1 LTINSR
7 LFDGFSHH
15 KCPASR
21 DEPQDTRGDP
31 DKEAVARG
39 RDHKP
44 GAEHHESGEHM
55 GCGMWLF
62 HYYYFYYYFPQMPT
76 TQLLG
81 QPTTPTPDFQAGV
94 GIASNATSTTRSAF
108 NPTSSTTLGFFV
120 PQDSYFG
127 NSFIPVL
134 PRLEPLPSPATT
146 PTTPNAP
153 AGLNIS
159 K

>member
-1 LTINSR
+1 MAFPTTSAQQAETNRKILEEIQTKKQLLAGGIINLGLSTT
-7 LFDGFSHH
+7 S
-15 KCPASR
+15 
-21 DEPQDTRGDP
+21 
-31 DKEAVARG
+31 
-39 RDHKP
+39 
-44 GAEHHESGEHM
+44 
-55 GCGMWLF
+55 
-62 HYYYFYYYFPQMPT
+62 QMPT
-76 TQLLG
+76 PQLLG
-81 QPTTPTPDFQAGV
+81 QPTTVNPDFQVGV
-94 GIASNATSTTRSAF
+94 GTNATSTARSAF

-153 AGLNIS
+153 ASHIVS

>member
-1 LTINSR
+1 MAFPTTSAQQAETNRKILEEIQTKKQLLAGGIINLGLSTTSQVSIW
-7 LFDGFSHH
+7 D
-15 KCPASR
+15 A
-21 DEPQDTRGDP
+21 ERGY
-31 DKEAVARG
+31 
-39 RDHKP
+39 
-44 GAEHHESGEHM
+44 SIIIT
-55 GCGMWLF
+55 
-62 HYYYFYYYFPQMPT
+62 FYYYFPQMPT

>member
-1 LTINSR
+1 MAFPTTSAQQAETNRKILEEIQTKKQLLAGGIINLGLSTT
-7 LFDGFSHH
+7 S
-15 KCPASR
+15 
-21 DEPQDTRGDP
+21 
-31 DKEAVARG
+31 
-39 RDHKP
+39 
-44 GAEHHESGEHM
+44 
-55 GCGMWLF
+55 
-62 HYYYFYYYFPQMPT
+62 QMPT

-94 GIASNATSTTRSAF
+94 GIASNATSTSRSAF

-153 AGLNIS
+153 PGININ

>member
-1 LTINSR
+1 MAFPTTSAQQAETNRKILEEIQTKKQLLAGGIINLGLSTTSQVSIW
-7 LFDGFSHH
+7 D
-15 KCPASR
+15 
-21 DEPQDTRGDP
+21 
-31 DKEAVARG
+31 
-39 RDHKP
+39 
-44 GAEHHESGEHM
+44 AE
-55 GCGMWLF
+55 CGYSIIITL
-62 HYYYFYYYFPQMPT
+62 YYYFPQMPT